1 MYRHQFYNSHSPA
14 DVRNRHLRD
23 YEVSSGMAALSVRTW
38 VRVWDW
44 ESVGWL
50 STVKHRVAVSSVWAA
65 FPASFPA
72 ISIRHVQLSTDQM
85 TCEDIVLPF
94 LDLLS
99 LKRSSLKMGRGSQ
112 TPPRH
117 RLDP

>member
-85 TCEDIVLPF
+85 TCEDIVFAIPRLAKSETLFIKDGARQPK
-94 LDLLS
+94 LLQDT
-99 LKRSSLKMGRGSQ
+99 G
-112 TPPRH
+112 
-117 RLDP
+117 